1 MRTFVAIE
9 LPLKIKE
16 EVEKAIAPFK
26 KLNLDISW
34 VKTANL
40 HLTMRF
46 LGEVDEKRIEDI
58 ITALEKALEEKEGF
72 ELDFESF
79 GVFPDFRR
87 PRVVWI
93 GIEKGKENLIG
104 LQRIIEQELSKLDFP
119 EEKRGFSPH
128 LTIGRVKSPK
138 GIERLTEQI
147 KSVNFKTCPIQV
159 GEVVLMK
166 SQLHPQGA
174 IYTPLEKFKLK

>member
-1 MRTFVAIE
+1 MAIG
-9 LPLKIKE
+9 LPPRLKE

-40 HLTMRF
+40 HLTMKF
-46 LGEVDEKRIEDI
+46 LGEVDEKKVEEVIMV
-58 ITALEKALEEKEGF
+58 LEKPFGEREGF
-72 ELDFESF
+72 ELDFKDF
-79 GVFPDFRR
+79 GVFPNSRK

-93 GIEKGKENLIG
+93 GVEKGKEDLVGI
-104 LQRIIEQELSKLDFP
+104 QHSIEEGLSKLDFSK
-119 EEKRGFSPH
+119 EARGFSPH
-128 LTIGRVKSPK
+128 LTIGRVRSLK

-147 KSVNFKTCPIQV
+147 KTVNFRSYAMRV
-159 GEVVLMK
+159 NEVVLMK

-174 IYTPLEKFKLK
+174 IHTLLKRFKLK